1 MDAVANLPP
10 HKQQEFMQYLEQMQ
24 LKDSLR

>member
-24 LKDSLR
+24 LKDSLT